1 MTKLKREQSNL
12 LAKHFTT
19 GDRLRVKYAFS
30 ILIQFESIQV
40 EMAADSLNTR
50 WRESKFSTLPL
61 ITRS

>member
-50 WRESKFSTLPL
+50 
-61 ITRS
+61 